1 MTKEVFLLN
10 TTIHFISE
18 NGWEYEVRRFRS
30 KDDKKFYLW
39 TIDEDLICVVPSF
52 VINDSKVDFT
62 HLYHFVMG
70 ACEEY
75 EKKVGRT
82 WGRNNPML

>member
-39 TIDEDLICVVPSF
+39 TIDEDLICQVPNEMLPLDKLYEF
-52 VINDSKVDFT
+52 VLPICKD
-62 HLYHFVMG
+62 
-70 ACEEY
+70 Y